1 MDDSAANPWV
11 ACIMLRVFAA
21 AEVIRNDMPGV
32 YIRGRTGAERRVLSS
47 DVGLVHLV
55 CGRNASQRPALPRE
69 TKGVGVDSS
78 GGDNARGRTPRI
90 RRERT
95 VMVVRVPSDDGLEVS
110 VSESSF
116 DIGVLTTRGIGV
128 AQSVEELRRT
138 TGDTCDRN
146 GLIIKRDE
154 VRRGMR
160 GRGAPAAFA
169 LRGKR

>member
-1 MDDSAANPWV
+1 
-11 ACIMLRVFAA
+11 MLRVFAA
-21 AEVIRNDMPGV
+21 AEFIRNDIPGL
-32 YIRGRTGAERRVLSS
+32 YIRGRTGAGRGVLSS

-55 CGRNASQRPALPRE
+55 CGRNASQWPALPRE
-69 TKGVGVDSS
+69 TSGVGVDSS

-90 RRERT
+90 RRDRT
-95 VMVVRVPSDDGLEVS
+95 EMVGRVPSDDGLEVS

-116 DIGVLTTRGIGV
+116 DTGVLGV

-138 TGDTCDRN
+138 AADTGDRN
-146 GLIIKRDE
+146 GLVIERDE

>member
-1 MDDSAANPWV
+1 
-11 ACIMLRVFAA
+11 VFAA
-21 AEVIRNDMPGV
+21 AELMRNEMPGV
-32 YIRGRTGAERRVLSS
+32 YIRGRAEAGCGVLSS
-47 DVGLVHLV
+47 DVGLVHFV

-95 VMVVRVPSDDGLEVS
+95 EIVGRVPSDDGLEVS

-128 AQSVEELRRT
+128 AQSVEELRRKADD
-138 TGDTCDRN
+138 TGDRN